1 MTKQFHAFV
10 GINMIWTK
18 LSEYCIKSG
27 DWTIAKYHLGDKIKY
42 GLYRLND
49 LKGFYSTAD
58 EAKAQA
64 NDK

>member
-10 GINMIWTK
+10 GIDMIWTK

-27 DWTIAKYHLGDKIKY
+27 DWTIAKYINNGAVKY
-42 GLYRLND
+42 GLSYKDKNMGYF
-49 LKGFYSTAD
+49 KTAD
-58 EAKAQA
+58 DAKAQA

>member
-18 LSEYCIKSG
+18 VSDYCIKCG
-27 DWTIAKYHLGDKIKY
+27 DYLIAKYINDGEVKY
-42 GLYRLND
+42 GLSYQN
-49 LKGFYSTAD
+49 KNIGYFKTAD

>member
-27 DWTIAKYHLGDKIKY
+27 DWTIAKYINDGEVKY

-58 EAKAQA
+58 DAKAQA
-64 NDK
+64 ND

>member
-1 MTKQFHAFV
+1 
-10 GINMIWTK
+10 MIWTK

-27 DWTIAKYHLGDKIKY
+27 DWTIAKYINDGEVKY

-58 EAKAQA
+58 DAKAQA
-64 NDK
+64 ND